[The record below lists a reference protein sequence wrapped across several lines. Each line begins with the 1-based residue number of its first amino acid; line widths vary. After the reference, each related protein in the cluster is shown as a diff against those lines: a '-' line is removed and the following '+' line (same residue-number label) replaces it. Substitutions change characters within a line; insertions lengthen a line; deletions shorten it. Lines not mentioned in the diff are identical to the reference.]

1 MFIFDFSFLFHWL
14 KLLVWSWIEV
24 VCVDIFVLLLIS
36 KESIQSFIV
45 KYDISCKFLQIPFI
59 RVRKLE
65 SLLEQKVQASGKKK
79 KNREK

>member
-1 MFIFDFSFLFHWL
+1 M
-14 KLLVWSWIEV
+14 

-65 SLLEQKVQASGKKK
+65 SILEQKVQASGKKK
-79 KNREK
+79 KQGKIKNKVGSVRNLEYHLW